1 MNPIVVFIL
10 RLLLIALS
18 YSFIGWIVYLIFKDL
33 KQHLRRA
40 KEPPA
45 KSILLRTDEKENV
58 FQIPE
63 IILGRDIA
71 CEFPVSDDAVSLR
84 HCRLTYHHTRW
95 WVEDLNSTNGSY
107 LNNALIKAPTVLT
120 DGDIIKLG
128 LTTITIKLT

>member
-18 YSFIGWIVYLIFKDL
+18 YSFIGWIVYLIYKDL
-33 KQHLRRA
+33 KQHLRRS

-45 KSILLRTDEKENV
+45 NPIALATDEEEKV
-58 FQIPE
+58 FHIPE
-63 IILGRDIA
+63 IILGRDLA
-71 CEFPVSDDAVSLR
+71 CEFPILDDAVSLR
-84 HCRLTYHHTRW
+84 HCNLTYHHTRW
-95 WVEDLNSTNGSY
+95 WIEDLNSTNGSY

-128 LTTITIKLT
+128 LTSIAIKLT